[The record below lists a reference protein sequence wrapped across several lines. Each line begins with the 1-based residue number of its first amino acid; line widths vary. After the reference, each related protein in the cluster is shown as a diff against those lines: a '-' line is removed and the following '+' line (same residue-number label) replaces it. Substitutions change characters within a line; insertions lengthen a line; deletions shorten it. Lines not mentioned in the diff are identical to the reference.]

1 MSNYMQTGQD
11 LNVGVLA
18 YRTLKQD
25 KVPFIFMHVD
35 ESSLKK
41 LKPYKVQTYHVSHR
55 SISLSGD
62 VKKNPTAS
70 DQCTRHL
77 VACLSVDNVDSVSFL
92 ETRLS
97 DR

>member
-1 MSNYMQTGQD
+1 MQTGQD
-11 LNVGVLA
+11 LNVGVLG

-25 KVPFIFMHVD
+25 KMPFIFMHVD

-55 SISLSGD
+55 SMSLSGD

-77 VACLSVDNVDSVSFL
+77 VASVDNVDSVSFL